1 MSKTPKGAIYVYSK
15 QIKEKLIEN
24 DIRKRTSE
32 KESLISVIDS
42 LLEIGSDEK
51 PIDQIDLNENC
62 VKWVNDV
69 LSGFS
74 NKDTLKEDSLKYLLN
89 DFSDKMMTRMRETD
103 KYALAIVSEKF
114 LLLCHTTMGERTI
127 TPVWEVVD
135 RMLDKDNVERFVI
148 FKKTDDLTNVIYYE
162 HSPSRSW

>member
-1 MSKTPKGAIYVYSK
+1 M
-15 QIKEKLIEN
+15 
-24 DIRKRTSE
+24 
-32 KESLISVIDS
+32 
-42 LLEIGSDEK
+42 EIGSDEK

-162 HSPSRSW
+162 HSPSEFLYVGLASLKKSHFLILGGKTAFQVQLMVSIIILR